1 MSSGL
6 SERVTF
12 LSTPEF
18 KHFLHSRALEKKIS
32 VAELIR
38 RHFQDETSE
47 KEEEAVLSALIQQVK
62 LMSVKAEKSLDKGL
76 QAIETAIQEA
86 NQRESD

>member
-18 KHFLHSRALEKKIS
+18 KHFLNSRALEEKIS

-38 RHFQDETSE
+38 RQFQHEA
-47 KEEEAVLSALIQQVK
+47 KEGEEAVLSTLIKQVK
-62 LMSVKAEKSLDKGL
+62 LMSVKAEKSLDNGL
-76 QAIETAIQEA
+76 QAIESAIQEA
-86 NQRESD
+86 NQRDSH

>member
-1 MSSGL
+1 MRSGL

-18 KHFLHSRALEKKIS
+18 KHFLNSRASEKQIS

-38 RHFQDETSE
+38 RQFQDEDNE
-47 KEEEAVLSALIQQVK
+47 EEEAVVLSELIQQVK
-62 LMSVKAEKSLDKGL
+62 LMTVKAEKSLDKGL
-76 QAIETAIQEA
+76 QAIEKAIEEA
-86 NQRESD
+86 NR

>member
-6 SERVTF
+6 NERITF

-18 KHFLHSRALEKKIS
+18 KHFLNSRALEEKIS

-38 RHFQDETSE
+38 RQFQDEA
-47 KEEEAVLSALIQQVK
+47 KEEEEAILSSLIGQVK
-62 LMSVKAEKSLDKGL
+62 MMSSKAEKSLDKGL
-76 QAIETAIQEA
+76 QAIEAAMWEA
-86 NQRESD
+86 NERESN

>member
-18 KHFLHSRALEKKIS
+18 KHFLNSRASEKKIS

-38 RHFQDETSE
+38 RQFQDETNGG
-47 KEEEAVLSALIQQVK
+47 EEEAVLSALIQQVK
-62 LMSVKAEKSLDKGL
+62 LMSIKAERSLDQGL
-76 QAIETAIQEA
+76 QAMEAAIQEA
-86 NQRESD
+86 NQRERD